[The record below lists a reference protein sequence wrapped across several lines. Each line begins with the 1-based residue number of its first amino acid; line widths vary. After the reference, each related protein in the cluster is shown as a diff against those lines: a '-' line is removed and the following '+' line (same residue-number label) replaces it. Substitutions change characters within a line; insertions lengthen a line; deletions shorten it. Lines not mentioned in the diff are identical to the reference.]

1 MFHELCIPVTM
12 KAMALG
18 HPLERARCLAAVIVL
33 HLVLLC
39 TLLGCRMVPPDEEAG
54 WLEYRR
60 VSPEAGGVT
69 GICGLI
75 PAGAGIAGSSSRSF
89 LQE

>member
-18 HPLERARCLAAVIVL
+18 HPLERARCLAAMIVL

-39 TLLGCRMVPPDEEAG
+39 TLLGCRMVQPDETG

-60 VSPEAGGVT
+60 VSPVAGRGT
-69 GICGLI
+69 GIWGLI
-75 PAGAGIAGSSSRSF
+75 PAGTGTAGSSSRAF